1 MLKVILFILLGVC
14 LIGASGFISLG
25 LAILNTFLEDK
36 VKERRKNGNHK
47 RGHQKGF

>member
-36 VKERRKNGNHK
+36 VKERRKNDK
-47 RGHQKGF
+47 QRKV